1 MSMDEAKAKGA
12 MALFGDKYGDV
23 VRVVE
28 VPGFSVELCGGS
40 HVGNTAFI
48 SSFRLT
54 SEVGIGS
61 GVRRIEAIT
70 GRAALDAAKHD
81 RLTIERMAG
90 ELKTKAPQVE
100 ERLHQVLAEAKETA
114 KELEQIRKEVSAA
127 GAADI
132 IAGKVMIG
140 DVAFVA
146 AAVKASSI
154 DELRDMADMG
164 LDKLDGSGVVLVG
177 AAMGDDKVN
186 FVCKVSK
193 DVVAKGAKAGNIV
206 KAAAQV
212 AGGNGGGRPDM
223 AQAGG
228 KEPAKLMEALKAGG
242 EALTSML
249 Q

>member
-1 MSMDEAKAKGA
+1 
-12 MALFGDKYGDV
+12 
-23 VRVVE
+23 
-28 VPGFSVELCGGS
+28 
-40 HVGNTAFI
+40 
-48 SSFRLT
+48 
-54 SEVGIGS
+54 
-61 GVRRIEAIT
+61 
-70 GRAALDAAKHD
+70 
-81 RLTIERMAG
+81 MAG

-154 DELRDMADMG
+154 DELRDLADMG
-164 LDKLDGSGVVLVG
+164 LDQLNGSGVVLVG

-193 DVVAKGAKAGNIV
+193 ERFVAKGAKAGNIV

-228 KEPAKLMEALKAGG
+228 KEPAKLMQALKAGG
-242 EALTSML
+242 DELTSIL